1 MNRYIKIT
9 VLAAA
14 LVSNLSC
21 NDDFM
26 DRTPETEINKESF
39 FNTANDLDLFIIG
52 LYNFS
57 GIGIYQA
64 DATTD
69 NASTTGNTEIKNI
82 MTGNASA
89 ATISTG
95 WGHDDWEQL
104 RKANFFLENM
114 VSAQISDTEKAHYEG
129 LGRYFRARFY
139 VDKVQRFS
147 DVPWVD
153 KALEVSDED
162 YLFAGRDSREFV
174 VSKILE
180 DFAYAA
186 EHVNPTSSLGAVNKW
201 VVLQEYSR
209 FVLYEGTY
217 RKYHAELNLASSA
230 DALLETAYTLSDQIM
245 REGGFAIH
253 NTGNPDADYGSLFFN
268 ESLDNN
274 REVILG
280 RFYSNNVLNADSWPG
295 MFGNY
300 EYYPLR
306 DLVQSYLMK
315 DGSYFTDQSGYAQF
329 SFVREFENR
338 DPRLAQ
344 SYAYPGWE
352 LVYSHTYAQG
362 AGLYVQQLAK
372 NFSGYHQIKGFQ
384 NTLSL
389 ETRNNLDIPLYRY
402 AEVLLNFAEAKAE
415 LGLLTQEDLD
425 RSINILRDRVAMP
438 HLTLGKAIDPIM
450 SAKHANVQSTQ
461 RNMVLEVRRER
472 RVELAFEGFRFSDL
486 MRWNLGKLLENKREG
501 IYFSALGQHDLTGDG
516 IPDIMLLQASASIP
530 EVKEK
535 NSLGRELLYY
545 RVGTFGQDV
554 GVFLSQGNS
563 GTVETIEQTGTF
575 EEPKYY
581 YRPIPQA
588 EIVLNSNL
596 TQIFGW

>member
-1 MNRYIKIT
+1 MNTYIKFAT
-9 VLAAA
+9 VAAVLA
-14 LVSNLSC
+14 LSSC

-26 DRTPETEINKESF
+26 DRIPETEISRESF
-39 FNTANDLDLFIIG
+39 FNTADDLDLYLIG
-52 LYNFS
+52 LYDFS

-69 NASTTGNTEIKNI
+69 NASTTGNMEIKNI

-89 ATISTG
+89 ATITTG
-95 WGHDDWEQL
+95 WGRENWEQL
-104 RKANFFLENM
+104 RKANFFLENFDK
-114 VSAQISDTEKAHYEG
+114 AQISESEKAHYEG

-139 VDKVQRFS
+139 VEKVKRFS
-147 DVPWVD
+147 DVPWID
-153 KALEVSDED
+153 KTLEVNDEE
-162 YLFAGRDSREFV
+162 YLTAGRDPRELV
-174 VSKILE
+174 VSKIME
-180 DFAYAA
+180 DFEYAA
-186 EHVNPTSSLGAVNKW
+186 THVHASASLGAVSKW

-209 FVLYEGTY
+209 FALYEGTY
-217 RKYHAELNLASSA
+217 RKYHNELNLTATA
-230 DALLETAYTLSDQIM
+230 NAFLEKAYSLSDQIM

-253 NTGNPDADYGSLFFN
+253 TTGNPNTDYASLFFSEN
-268 ESLDNN
+268 LDNN
-274 REVILG
+274 KEVILG

-306 DLVQSYLMK
+306 DLLQSYLMK
-315 DGSYFTDQSGYAQF
+315 DGSFFTSQAGYERF
-329 SFVREFENR
+329 SFVKEFENR
-338 DPRLAQ
+338 DPRLSQ

-415 LGLLTQEDLD
+415 LGILTQADLD
-425 RSINILRDRVAMP
+425 RSINILRDRVGMP
-438 HLTLGKAIDPIM
+438 HLLVGQAIDPLM
-450 SAKHANVQSTQ
+450 AAKYANVISEQ
-461 RNMVLEVRRER
+461 RNLVFEVRRER

-486 MRWNLGKLLENKREG
+486 MRWNAGKLLENKREG
-501 IYFSALGQHDLTGDG
+501 IYFAGLGKHDMTGDG
-516 IPDIMLLQASASIP
+516 IPDVVLLQASASIP

-535 NSLGRELLYY
+535 NSLGRELQYY

-554 GVFLSQGNS
+554 GVFLSEGNS
-563 GTVETIEQTGTF
+563 GTVETIERTGTF

-581 YRPIPQA
+581 YRPIPQS
-588 EIVLNSNL
+588 EILLNGNL